1 MRLDENG
8 NVIYSDVNIGTIE
21 GFLFHKN
28 AETSLSIFDDDFRR
42 CITDLL
48 EEKIE
53 TLINEGDAALRIE
66 NDFTVRY
73 KGAIVARLKKTEDI
87 LRPDLDIIVDEYVQ
101 GIALARLALHIQS
114 RIKRQ
119 INTALDPLEIIRKIE
134 NLSEDGVLFVNR
146 MIEKLGYLPRHEIDN
161 LVKKIQLEE
170 RTRLRKAGMRFA
182 QYGVFVRDILKPAA
196 QETKLIL
203 WALFHEFEK
212 MPDLPPAGV
221 VTIPYN
227 PHMPEG
233 YYNIAGYKIC
243 GDFAVRADM
252 VEKLADA
259 VRPLALKTET
269 NPKAEFEITPQHMS
283 LVGKSGEA
291 FDAILKSLGYDYR
304 SEDVNIVSVSPVS
317 TEVLENVSAPQES
330 VEQED
335 TVLSEGQETQG
346 DSVTTPQVSE
356 RVIQKKIWFWSPA
369 PRQVNKFLGK
379 HIKKPRVDS
388 SDKSLPQEK
397 NKHNHTQPQEKSFQN
412 KPRFSP
418 SGKTE
423 SGKTDNRDNFK
434 EKKKDNFH
442 KRDNSSKSHH
452 KSEKKPPLSEQAP
465 YVNMPK
471 RHKVEAD
478 NNPFAILSSLKK

>member
-8 NVIYSDVNIGTIE
+8 NVIYSDVNVGTIE

-28 AETSLSIFDDDFRR
+28 EETSLSVLDDDFKR
-42 CITDLL
+42 CMTNLL

-66 NDFTVRY
+66 NDFTIRY

-134 NLSEDGVLFVNR
+134 NLSEDGTLFVQR

-196 QETKLIL
+196 QETKLVL

-212 MPDLPPAGV
+212 MPELPPAGV

-227 PHMPEG
+227 PDMPEG

-291 FDAILKSLGYDYR
+291 FDIILKSLGYDYR
-304 SEDVNIVSVSPVS
+304 LEDVNIVSVAPLVEIS
-317 TEVLENVSAPQES
+317 ENISLKDDIIEENPTVASDM
-330 VEQED
+330 QED
-335 TVLSEGQETQG
+335 EQAKTQIN
-346 DSVTTPQVSE
+346 E
-356 RVIQKKIWFWSPA
+356 RVIQKKIWFWA
-369 PRQVNKFLGK
+369 PVIRQVNKFLGK
-379 HIKKPRVDS
+379 HIKKPKADFPDKGVSQEKHKDNNTQKPEKFS
-388 SDKSLPQEK
+388 QDKSRSSVS
-397 NKHNHTQPQEKSFQN
+397 H
-412 KPRFSP
+412 
-418 SGKTE
+418 
-423 SGKTDNRDNFK
+423 KTDKRESFK
-434 EKKKDNFH
+434 DKKKDNFH
-442 KRDNSSKSHH
+442 KRDNSSKSQH
-452 KSEKKPPLSEQAP
+452 SEKKPSVSEPKP

-471 RHKVEAD
+471 RHKVEAN